1 MPRVSNA
8 TLEGWIEEA
17 ADEVS
22 REAARVEWEKRGTFT
37 RCGARTRR
45 GTPCQRWGVRGTGRC
60 PNHGGLSSGPTT
72 AAGKARIAAALH
84 RRWRGWRRAHPKL
97 REKRSRADVRLET
110 LNRLLHMPRSGHPC
124 GARTSDGPCSI
135 EGFQPSGRCWLH
147 GAAAPAGPK
156 QGPKP
161 PMTSRQRRGLQKRI
175 ARRLKELGASEI
187 SAHEQRALD
196 RGAGYGGLLRRID
209 ETADLFG
216 LGGLGEFDPFD
227 GLDHLF

>member
-72 AAGKARIAAALH
+72 AAGKARIAAALASPLA
-84 RRWRGWRRAHPKL
+84 RMAQ
-97 REKRSRADVRLET
+97 
-110 LNRLLHMPRSGHPC
+110 
-124 GARTSDGPCSI
+124 GASQAERKKI
-135 EGFQPSGRCWLH
+135 EG
-147 GAAAPAGPK
+147 
-156 QGPKP
+156 
-161 PMTSRQRRGLQKRI
+161 RR
-175 ARRLKELGASEI
+175 
-187 SAHEQRALD
+187 
-196 RGAGYGGLLRRID
+196 
-209 ETADLFG
+209 
-216 LGGLGEFDPFD
+216 
-227 GLDHLF
+227 